1 MFQSINLKLGN
12 MRKPDSFVV
21 YPGERYDSENG
32 QYWMLQGNNRVAKIY
47 ENGKCRLSKR
57 VNGHP
62 TFMYLNL
69 DAFQLQVSSEIV
81 NELRGKNYEYA
92 DAQRSVVRIIGL

>member
-1 MFQSINLKLGN
+1 

-69 DAFQLQVSSEIV
+69 DAFQLEVSSEIV
-81 NELRGKNYEYA
+81 NEFLGCKKLCCFLRWQGGSRTH
-92 DAQRSVVRIIGL
+92 DA

>member
-1 MFQSINLKLGN
+1 MFQSINLKIGN

-47 ENGKCRLSKR
+47 ENGKCKLSKR

-62 TFMYLNL
+62 TFIYLQL
-69 DAFQLQVSSEIV
+69 DALHLEVSCDVV
-81 NELRGKNYEYA
+81 NELRGKHYDYA
-92 DAQRSVVRIIGL
+92 DINKSSIKVT